1 MSETPQHTEPHE
13 QLPTRPDAAP
23 PTPRPRR
30 GRGSRLVGRFL
41 GVALVIVVLALV
53 VLICAYWRLFLMPAA
68 DVEAGMPVVI
78 EVSEGADSSQI
89 AESLADS
96 GVVPN
101 ANMFRRRASE
111 LGLDAVLQPG
121 VYELE
126 TGMDYETVISRLAE
140 GPPPTYVTVTIP
152 EGWTIE
158 QMAER
163 YEAQAGIPA
172 DEFSSLAS
180 EGASEFGHSFL
191 ESNPTP
197 TLEGYLFPK
206 TYEVE
211 DDMGAREVIE
221 MMLDQFAIETAAIDT
236 SGIAA
241 RGLTIHEWV
250 TIASIVER
258 EVRVPEERPLV
269 ASVVY
274 NRLAAGMRL
283 EIDATI
289 EYVLPGTRPRL
300 SNEDLQVDSAYNTYR
315 YGGLPPGPI
324 ASPGK
329 AALEAAAAPADTD
342 FVYYVRTGEDGSHTF
357 TNDYTEFLEA
367 KERSREVIP

>member
-1 MSETPQHTEPHE
+1 V
-13 QLPTRPDAAP
+13 
-23 PTPRPRR
+23 
-30 GRGSRLVGRFL
+30 VGRFL
-41 GVALVIVVLALV
+41 GVALVVVVLALV
-53 VLICAYWRLFLMPAA
+53 VLICVYWRVFLMPAA
-68 DVEAGMPVVI
+68 DVEAGLPVVI
-78 EVSEGADSSQI
+78 EVSEGADSAEI
-89 AESLADS
+89 AEELAGS

-126 TGMDYETVISRLAE
+126 TGMDYQTVISRLAE

-172 DEFSSLAS
+172 DEFRTLAS

-211 DDMGAREVIE
+211 EDMSAREVIE
-221 MMLDQFAIETAAIDT
+221 MMLDQFAIETASIET
-236 SGIAA
+236 NGIAA
-241 RGLTIHEWV
+241 RGLTIHDWV

-300 SNEDLQVDSAYNTYR
+300 SNEDLQVDSPYNTYR
-315 YGGLPPGPI
+315 FGGLPPGPI

-357 TNDYTEFLEA
+357 TSDYTEFLEA